1 MMNKSMGSSMVF
13 DARDKELAIG
23 NHVRYV
29 DTGTIGEV
37 VDVKTENGIDWV
49 KIDKTGL
56 WYRSKL
62 VELLDEKDLKK
73 KSFDD
78 GGDDEIDIEALKEK
92 ALDLENIELDSNVA
106 EGGG

>member
-1 MMNKSMGSSMVF
+1 MVL
-13 DARDKELAIG
+13 DARDKEIALG
-23 NHVRYV
+23 SHVRYV

-37 VDVKTENGIDWV
+37 IDLKTEDGVDWV
-49 KIDKTGL
+49 RIKKTDL

-62 VELLDEKDLKK
+62 VELLDEKDLKTK
-73 KSFDD
+73 FDD
-78 GGDDEIDIEALKEK
+78 DGNDEIDIEALKEK

>member
-1 MMNKSMGSSMVF
+1 MVL
-13 DARDKELAIG
+13 DRRDNELAVG
-23 NHVRYV
+23 DYVRYI
-29 DTGTIGEV
+29 DTGTIGKI
-37 VDVKTENGIDWV
+37 VDVKTADGIDWV
-49 KIDKTGL
+49 RIDKTDL

-78 GGDDEIDIEALKEK
+78 DNDDIDIESLKEK

>member
-1 MMNKSMGSSMVF
+1 MVL
-13 DARDKELAIG
+13 DARGKKIALDA
-23 NHVRYV
+23 HVRYV
-29 DTGTIGEV
+29 DTGTIGKV
-37 VDVKTENGIDWV
+37 VEVKTENDIEWV
-49 KIDKTGL
+49 RIDKTDL

-78 GGDDEIDIEALKEK
+78 DNDDIDIESLKEK

>member
-1 MMNKSMGSSMVF
+1 MVL
-13 DARDKELAIG
+13 DARGKEIALDAHI
-23 NHVRYV
+23 RYV
-29 DTGTIGEV
+29 DTGTIGKV
-37 VDVKTENGIDWV
+37 VEVKTENDIEWV
-49 KIDKTGL
+49 RIDKTDL

-78 GGDDEIDIEALKEK
+78 DNDDIDIESLKEK

>member
-1 MMNKSMGSSMVF
+1 MVL
-13 DARDKELAIG
+13 DARDKEIALG

-37 VDVKTENGIDWV
+37 IDMKTKEGIDWV
-49 KIDKTGL
+49 KIEKTNL

-73 KSFDD
+73 KSFEDD
-78 GGDDEIDIEALKEK
+78 GDDEIDIDSLKDK
-92 ALDLENIELDSNVA
+92 TLDFESYQMDSSVA

>member
-1 MMNKSMGSSMVF
+1 MVF
-13 DARDKELAIG
+13 DARDIEINVG
-23 NHVRYV
+23 DHVRYV
-29 DTGTIGEV
+29 DTGTIGEI
-37 VDVKTENGIDWV
+37 VDVKTEDGADWI
-49 KIDKTGL
+49 KLDKTNL

-73 KSFDD
+73 TDESRD
-78 GGDDEIDIEALKEK
+78 DDEIDIEALKEK

>member
-1 MMNKSMGSSMVF
+1 MVF
-13 DARDKELAIG
+13 DARDKEIALG

-37 VDVKTENGIDWV
+37 IDMKTKDGIDWV
-49 KIDKTGL
+49 KIEKTNL

-73 KSFDD
+73 KSFEDD
-78 GGDDEIDIEALKEK
+78 GDDEIDIDSLKDK
-92 ALDLENIELDSNVA
+92 TLDFESYQMDSSVA

>member
-1 MMNKSMGSSMVF
+1 MAF
-13 DARDKELAIG
+13 DARDIEINVG
-23 NHVRYV
+23 DHVRYV
-29 DTGTIGEV
+29 DTGTIGEI
-37 VDVKTENGIDWV
+37 VDVKTEDGADWI
-49 KIDKTGL
+49 KLDKTNL

-73 KSFDD
+73 TDESRD
-78 GGDDEIDIEALKEK
+78 DDEIDIEALKEK